1 MPRQLPWRFSRMAA
15 PTRAPRTRASGGRT
29 LMLLGVLLA
38 LAAGTIVI
46 YIVSQATTTASQM
59 VTVVV
64 AKQNITSGMILT
76 VGPTDPTKN
85 FLSIAD
91 AFVAKQVSTDFAPA
105 DYQPFTTQDQLNI
118 KLNNEVVVGS
128 YYAGDILR
136 TNDFTT
142 RLVALGTGAPG
153 SLTNVNPAQL
163 GEGNV
168 LVAVQLNG
176 APGSTNGK
184 SFAQPGDHVDFIVVD
199 CNVAGNNQGGDC
211 EAQTTLKNMYVY
223 AIYGNA
229 IVVVASNQQ
238 AVELVYTQ
246 HSLSLE
252 IVLRKPGDNTTVSTV
267 PVSNASIVKEYGF

>member
-1 MPRQLPWRFSRMAA
+1 MAA

-142 RLVALGTGAPG
+142 RLVALGTGASG
-153 SLTNVNPAQL
+153 SMTNINPAEL
-163 GEGNV
+163 KPGDVLAGLNV
-168 LVAVQLNG
+168 SIPSG
-176 APGSTNGK
+176 TK
-184 SFAQPGDHVDFIVVD
+184 SGYAPGDHVDIIIIA
-199 CNVAGNNQGGDC
+199 CNLPNSKDPNGC
-211 EAQTTLKNMYVY
+211 EAQSTLQDLYVY
-223 AIYGNA
+223 AVNPSQL
-229 IVVVASNQQ
+229 IVVVTHQQ
-238 AVELVYTQ
+238 ALELTYIEHIGVGQ
-246 HSLSLE
+246 VV
-252 IVLRKPGDNTTVSTV
+252 IRKPGDDGKVGTTPVDNGTIVSEF
-267 PVSNASIVKEYGF
+267 SF